1 MNQTEMVGAVGKMQ
15 LYVALAEKEIS
26 RRKMESQSL
35 RDELERSQRLMQSLQ
50 EKLRQAEEYVVRQ
63 QSVKRI
69 SQFKMPKKVSGGT
82 IKVCMLI
89 AEPSQC
95 ELTNRIGCQ
104 RKGCC
109 MLERLYLTGGGYEE
123 VQMECKWD
131 RLLPYVIA
139 HKSTGQENIYSVKLL
154 QCEPC
159 PSPESSEIS
168 GTDVVVDPSQTMCDI
183 WRCWTDK
190 EQTYKK
196 RERRI
201 AQKRWTRIK
210 SSVKEAFGSYSI
222 PEDSTLFR
230 AVCGFM
236 EGSQEGY
243 DGSAKYVADYVK
255 RLDDTKDK
263 EGSAQRATKAGRK
276 VLLTQMVSLMYNGEV
291 ATQLE
296 ANVLRKKRFS
306 TVKLARVS
314 DMNCSFNPRA
324 LGAIASCEGGK
335 AKGEVG
341 LLCGESTLRRCM
353 DQVLHL
359 AQKLGFFCLPL
370 EHAGTIW
377 CWGDETGLLR
387 TAIHRYVKTIYH
399 DACCDSVTKDAP
411 WIVPLTGDGVVTSR
425 RGAYVT
431 VLGVKMADVRLVQQ
445 EKTGKTMN
453 QSSDMYTPIVA
464 GFADEAAL
472 MPYFH
477 LMVREFLQIEEQD
490 YCVVNNKQYPV
501 YIHTMVMA
509 DMSFLHKYTERGG
522 GSHSATCFCMF
533 CGCMRNFKHL
543 GYPGGCRDCRAR
555 GIVYGEDGIQI
566 CPHYDPCTTE
576 FLAWQAERYKELCI
590 LVPEFPLSSLPAWED
605 ETQLREECLKRCVGP
620 WAGFRSKIVKK
631 SGKDKMTARELSDF
645 IFRATRDD
653 ATLSNS
659 KLTGVMYCPFA
670 VVKASL
676 TTRKVK
682 IPAGKSHL
690 FLRLQLRDIL
700 QVEQEYTRMTL
711 HMKDDRFS
719 ASHPSAKS
727 IGVDRLVLCLL
738 HLPMRTHEKVLTLL
752 LQLACHSRTSSKST
766 PILDEMVA
774 IIRRL
779 GNLKST
785 WTYTWN
791 KASTSVE
798 KVKLHWDQSKR
809 IFTDNNMG
817 ALTSLVHVAITDPLE
832 RANWVRFLKK
842 YIDLIGLLTVSRDYR
857 NEDLVLLEQY
867 QNETYELLKAHCGG
881 IDAITNYFH
890 YLGAGHVL
898 WMCRRYG
905 NIWRYRNEGAEA
917 YNKNLSKRC
926 NMFNSS
932 GNRGN
937 VAGRGNVLPIEVL
950 GKWMGRY
957 AMWQL
962 DLANDLFIA
971 KAATL
976 GKSEIC
982 YDAETEIWEYNADD
996 DNDSED
1002 GHYSCSDSD
1011 VNTEDSDS
1019 DLEAFTLEDDQL
1031 CVYVGDQARSNGKR
1045 QRV

>member
-1 MNQTEMVGAVGKMQ
+1 MNQKEMEGAVEKMQ

-26 RRKMESQSL
+26 RRKKESVYL
-35 RDELERSQRLMQSLQ
+35 REELERSQRLMQSLQ
-50 EKLRQAEEYVVRQ
+50 EKLRQSEEYVIRQ
-63 QSVKRI
+63 QSVRRV
-69 SQFKMPKKVSGGT
+69 SQFKVHKNVSGGT
-82 IKVCMLI
+82 IKVCMAI
-89 AEPSQC
+89 AEPAQC
-95 ELTNRIGCQ
+95 ELTNRKGCQ

-109 MLERLYLTGGGYEE
+109 MLQRLYLSGGGYEE
-123 VQMECKWD
+123 VQTECVWD
-131 RLLPYVIA
+131 RLQPNVFA
-139 HKSTGQENIYSVKLL
+139 HKSTGQQNMYSVKLL
-154 QCEPC
+154 ECEPC
-159 PSPESSEIS
+159 PSPDSEETS
-168 GTDVVVDPSQTMCDI
+168 GLDVIVDPSQTVCDI
-183 WRCWTDK
+183 WRSWSDM

-196 RERRI
+196 RQRRI
-201 AQKRWTRIK
+201 GLKRRTRIK
-210 SSVKEAFGSYSI
+210 CAVKEAFGSYSI
-222 PEDSTLFR
+222 PEDSSLYR

-243 DGSAKYVADYVK
+243 DDHARYVADYVQ
-255 RLDDTKDK
+255 RLDDKKDN
-263 EGSAQRATKAGRK
+263 EVTATRATKAGRK
-276 VLLTQMVSLMYNGEV
+276 VLLTQIVSLMYNGEV
-291 ATQLE
+291 ASQIE
-296 ANVLRKKRFS
+296 ANLLRKKRFS
-306 TVKLARVS
+306 TVKLTRMS
-314 DMNCSFNPRA
+314 DMNCSFNPKA

-341 LLCGESTLRRCM
+341 LLCGETTLRRCM

-399 DACCDSVTKDAP
+399 DACCASVTKDAP

-453 QSSDMYTPIVA
+453 QSSEMYTPIVA

-472 MPYFH
+472 MPFFH
-477 LMVREFLQIEEQD
+477 LMVQEFLKIEEQE
-490 YCVVNNKQYPV
+490 YCVVNNKEYPV
-501 YIHTMVMA
+501 YIHTMVIA

-543 GYPGGCRDCRAR
+543 GYPGGCLDCRAR
-555 GIVYGEDGIQI
+555 GKVYGEDGIQI
-566 CPHYDPCTTE
+566 CAHYDPCTTE
-576 FLAWQAERYKELCI
+576 FLVWQAERYAELCI
-590 LVPEFPLSSLPAWED
+590 LVPEYPLSSLPAWED
-605 ETQLREECLKRCVGP
+605 VAQLQEECLKRCVGP
-620 WAGFRSKIVKK
+620 LAGYRSQIGKK
-631 SGKDKMTARELSDF
+631 SGKEKMTARELSDW

-659 KLTGVMYCPFA
+659 KLTGVMFCPIA

-676 TTRKVK
+676 KTRKVK
-682 IPAGKSHL
+682 FPAWKNHL
-690 FLRLQLRDIL
+690 LLRLQLRDLL
-700 QVEQEYTRMTL
+700 QVEQEFTRMTL

-727 IGVDRLVLCLL
+727 ISVDRLVLCLL

-752 LQLACHSRTSSKST
+752 LQHACHSRTATKST

-774 IIRRL
+774 IIRGLAR
-779 GNLKST
+779 LKST

-817 ALTSLVHVAITDPLE
+817 ALTSLVHLAVTGTEDQ
-832 RANWVRFLKK
+832 ANWLRFVKK
-842 YIDLIGLLTVSRDYR
+842 YIDLIGLLTVSRDYTD
-857 NEDLVLLEQY
+857 EDLVLLEQY
-867 QNETYELLKAHCGG
+867 QNEAYDLLRAHCGG
-881 IDAITNYFH
+881 CDAITNYFH

-932 GNRGN
+932 GNKGN
-937 VAGRGNVLPIEVL
+937 VVGRGNVLPFEVL

-962 DLANDLFIA
+962 DLANDLFVA

-982 YDAETEIWEYNADD
+982 YDAETEIWEYNEDEVDD
-996 DNDSED
+996 SDD
-1002 GHYSCSDSD
+1002 GNYSCSESD
-1011 VNTEDSDS
+1011 TNTEDSDS
-1019 DLEAFTLEDDQL
+1019 DLEAFTVEDDQL
-1031 CVYVGDQARSNGKR
+1031 CVFESDEGSCSGTR